1 MPDNGYFGC
10 GFGRDFIAAGKQQ
23 DVSGDGNTKSDAYT
37 EWRIATSGTIDCDAA
52 SGENNAASRENNAAS
67 GKNDA
72 ASGENDAAS
81 GENDA
86 ASGESNAASG
96 EDNAASGENNAAS
109 GENNAASGEDNAASR
124 ENGDTAERDVYSDKR
139 AGFDKKHGYSC
150 EGKRPRIQY
159 KCQCKPGRRRGRVH
173 AVHKV

>member
-10 GFGRDFIAAGKQQ
+10 GFGRDFTAAVKQQ

-52 SGENNAASRENNAAS
+52 SGENNAASGENN
-67 GKNDA
+67 A

-86 ASGESNAASG
+86 ASGENNAASG

>member
-10 GFGRDFIAAGKQQ
+10 GFGRDFTAAVKQQ

-81 GENDA
+81 GEND
-86 ASGESNAASG
+86 
-96 EDNAASGENNAAS
+96 AAS

>member
-86 ASGESNAASG
+86 ASGEN
-96 EDNAASGENNAAS
+96 DAAS

>member
-86 ASGESNAASG
+86 AS
-96 EDNAASGENNAAS
+96 
-109 GENNAASGEDNAASR
+109 R

>member
-86 ASGESNAASG
+86 ASGE
-96 EDNAASGENNAAS
+96 NNAAS

>member
-52 SGENNAASRENNAAS
+52 IGENNAASRENNAAS
-67 GKNDA
+67 G
-72 ASGENDAAS
+72 ENDAAS
-81 GENDA
+81 GEN
-86 ASGESNAASG
+86 NAASG

>member
-72 ASGENDAAS
+72 ASGEN
-81 GENDA
+81 
-86 ASGESNAASG
+86 NAASG

>member
-86 ASGESNAASG
+86 ASGE
-96 EDNAASGENNAAS
+96 
-109 GENNAASGEDNAASR
+109 NNAASGEDNAASR